1 VILFMIQTG
10 KERKPGRQRDT
21 DGERGGERK
30 S

>member
-1 VILFMIQTG
+1 MIQTG

-21 DGERGGERK
+21 DGEREGERK